1 MNLVVRLGFAWLTVA
16 LFLLFGNRWLADP
29 IAPATAGGLFVWL
42 FATMVW
48 SAFGALKVAD
58 KLAAILGEPLGSLVL
73 TLTIIGLEGVLIAIA
88 ILTSDAGAT
97 IGRDTLLGANMIMI
111 NFAGGLALF
120 LGGLRH
126 REQTYNF
133 QGTSAY
139 LAVVIVLC
147 VLGFILPNYTS
158 ARPHGSVTNVQA
170 AGIVV
175 VTLFIYV
182 TFLLLQIGRHKHFF
196 VEPDAGNNTKTAS
209 APAPAPVAN
218 PEGGAVPS
226 EKKGGTG
233 NLTLLLLAGVVPVLL
248 LGKFLTTVLDH
259 ASNKLGTPPALGGV
273 IIALIVVSPKL
284 ISAVKAGL
292 ADEPQRAVNLALG
305 SCAPAMGVILPIILL
320 IGLVTG
326 KTIIMGVVPAEVIL
340 LALTLALSLLTFS
353 GPRTTLLEG
362 AAHLAIFV
370 VYIVLMFSP

>member
-1 MNLVVRLGFAWLTVA
+1 MKQTVRLGFAWLTVV
-16 LFLLFGNRWLADP
+16 LFLVFGSTWLAEP
-29 IAPATAGGLFVWL
+29 ISTAAAAVLFVWL

-58 KLAAILGEPLGSLVL
+58 KIAAILGEPLGSLVL

-111 NFAGGLALF
+111 NLAGGLALF

-126 REQTYNF
+126 REQSYNF

-139 LAVVIVLC
+139 LAVVITLC
-147 VLGFILPNYTS
+147 AIGFILPNYTE
-158 ARPHGSVTNVQA
+158 ATPHGSVTNVQA
-170 AGIVV
+170 AGIIA
-175 VTLFIYV
+175 VTLGIYV

-196 VEPDAGNNTKTAS
+196 VEPDAGGTLKTE
-209 APAPAPVAN
+209 PAPVAAAGDKAA
-218 PEGGAVPS
+218 PAES
-226 EKKGGTG
+226 KGGIG
-233 NLTLLLLAGVVPVLL
+233 QLALLLLAGVVPVLL
-248 LGKFLTTVLDH
+248 LGKFLTTLLDH
-259 ASNKLGTPPALGGV
+259 ASTKLGTPPALGGV
-273 IIALIVVSPKL
+273 VIALIVVSPKL
-284 ISAVKAGL
+284 ISAIKAGL
-292 ADEPQRAVNLALG
+292 ADEPQRAANLALG
-305 SCAPAMGVILPIILL
+305 SCAPAMGVILPIILA

-326 KTIIMGVVPAEVIL
+326 KTIIMGVVPSEVIL
-340 LALTLALSLLTFS
+340 LALTLILAALTFS

-370 VYIVLMFSP
+370 MYIVLMFSP

>member
-1 MNLVVRLGFAWLTVA
+1 MTQVVRLGFAWLTVA
-16 LFLLFGNRWLADP
+16 LFLLFGSSWLAEP
-29 IAPATAGGLFVWL
+29 IAPATAAVLFLWL

-58 KLAAILGEPLGSLVL
+58 KLAEILGEPLGSLVL
-73 TLTIIGLEGVLIAIA
+73 TLTIIGLEGVLIGIA

-139 LAVVIVLC
+139 LAVVITLC
-147 VLGFILPNYTS
+147 VLGFILPNYTN
-158 ARPHGSVTNVQA
+158 ATPQGSVTTTQA
-170 AGIVV
+170 AGIVI

-182 TFLLLQIGRHKHFF
+182 AFLLIQIGRHQHFF
-196 VEPDAGNNTKTAS
+196 VEPDPSSNVKSEPSATEKVGGNDPSSK
-209 APAPAPVAN
+209 
-218 PEGGAVPS
+218 PE
-226 EKKGGTG
+226 KGGVG
-233 NLTLLLLAGVVPVLL
+233 KFTLLLLAGVVPVLL
-248 LGKFLTTVLDH
+248 LGKYLTTILDH

-273 IIALIVVSPKL
+273 IIALIVVSPKM

-292 ADEPQRAVNLALG
+292 ADQPQRAANLALG
-305 SCAPAMGVILPIILL
+305 SCAPAMGVILPIILG

-326 KTIIMGVVPAEVIL
+326 RTIIMGVVPSEVIL
-340 LALTLALSLLTFS
+340 LALTLVLSLLTFS

-370 VYIVLMFSP
+370 IYIVLMFSP

>member
-1 MNLVVRLGFAWLTVA
+1 MTQAVRLGVAWLTVA
-16 LFLLFGNRWLADP
+16 VFLLFGASWLADP
-29 IAPATAGGLFVWL
+29 IAPAAAGLLFFWL
-42 FATMVW
+42 FAVMVW

-58 KLAAILGEPLGSLVL
+58 ELAEILGEPLGSLVL
-73 TLTIIGLEGVLIAIA
+73 TLTIIGLEGVLIAVA
-88 ILTSDAGAT
+88 VLTSDAGAT

-120 LGGLRH
+120 LGGWRH

-139 LAVVIVLC
+139 LAVVITLC
-147 VLGFILPNYTS
+147 TLGFILPNYTK
-158 ARPHGSVTNVQA
+158 ATPHGSVTALQA
-170 AGIVV
+170 VGIIA
-175 VTLFIYV
+175 VTVGIYA

-196 VEPDAGNNTKTAS
+196 VEPDPASNVKAESTPAADAGC
-209 APAPAPVAN
+209 APPKPA
-218 PEGGAVPS
+218 GAGAG
-226 EKKGGTG
+226 KGGVG
-233 NLTLLLLAGVVPVLL
+233 RLALLLLAGVVPVLL
-248 LGKFLTTVLDH
+248 LGKFLTTILDH
-259 ASNKLGTPPALGGV
+259 ASHKLGTPPALGGV

-284 ISAVKAGL
+284 ISAIKAGL
-292 ADEPQRAVNLALG
+292 ADEPQRAVNLAMG
-305 SCAPAMGVILPIILL
+305 SCAPAMGVILPIILA

-326 KTIIMGVVPAEVIL
+326 QTVIMGVSPAEVIL
-340 LALTLALSLLTFS
+340 LALTLVLAALTFS